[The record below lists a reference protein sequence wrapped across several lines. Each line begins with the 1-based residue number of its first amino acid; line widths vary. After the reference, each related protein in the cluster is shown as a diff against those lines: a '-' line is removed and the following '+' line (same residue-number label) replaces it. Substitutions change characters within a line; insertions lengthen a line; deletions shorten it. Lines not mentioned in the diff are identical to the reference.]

1 MAITDGI
8 IRQQTTNQSYDRGV
22 GYYRSNSVRKVVCRD
37 YTLQSQVSGRGK
49 KYLVQVDLDD
59 QDDVRTAWCT
69 CPYHESN
76 DGWCKHIVATLLVF
90 IYEPH
95 TVQNRPTLEDMLD
108 PLSKA
113 EALGLLRDMVARKPE
128 IIELIDRIV
137 TGEGDSES
145 EEGDY

>member
-1 MAITDGI
+1 MTITEAI
-8 IRQQTTNQSYDRGV
+8 IRQNTTNQSYARGLD
-22 GYYRSNSVRKVVCRD
+22 YYHSGNVRKVVRRD
-37 YTLQSQVSGRGK
+37 STLQSQVSGRGK
-49 KYLVQVDLDD
+49 KYLVHVDLDD
-59 QDDVRTAWCT
+59 QDDVRIAWCT
-69 CPYHESN
+69 CPYRGSN

-90 IYEPH
+90 IHEPLA
-95 TVQNRPTLEDMLD
+95 VQHRPTLKDMLD

-113 EALGLLRDMVARKPE
+113 EALGLLRDMVAWKPE